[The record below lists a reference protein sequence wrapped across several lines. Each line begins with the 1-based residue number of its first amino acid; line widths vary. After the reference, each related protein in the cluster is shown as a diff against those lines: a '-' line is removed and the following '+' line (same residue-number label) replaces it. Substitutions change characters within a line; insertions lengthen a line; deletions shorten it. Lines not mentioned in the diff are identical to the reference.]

1 MLVLKTFPAPLE
13 LRTRRTLLRQWND
26 ADLPA
31 WAAMNADP
39 EVRRHFP
46 GLLDE
51 QQARDEARRCRD
63 AIAQRGWGFWA
74 LELPGRL
81 SFAGVVGL
89 LVTGF
94 EAHFV
99 PCVEIGWRLARAAWG
114 HGYASEAAAAAA
126 QFAFERLE
134 LDEIVAIATESNAP
148 SRRVMER
155 LGMRHD
161 AAGGFD
167 HPRIAEGHPLRRH
180 VLYRLACNDCREPE
194 SAERT

>member
-1 MLVLKTFPAPLE
+1 
-13 LRTRRTLLRQWND
+13 
-26 ADLPA
+26 
-31 WAAMNADP
+31 
-39 EVRRHFP
+39 
-46 GLLDE
+46 
-51 QQARDEARRCRD
+51 
-63 AIAQRGWGFWA
+63 
-74 LELPGRL
+74 
-81 SFAGVVGL
+81 VVGL

-99 PCVEIGWRLARAAWG
+99 PCVEVGWRLAREAWG
-114 HGYASEAAAAAA
+114 HGYASEAAGAAA

-167 HPRIAEGHPLRRH
+167 HPARRGGHPLRRH
-180 VLYRLACNDCREPE
+180 VLYRLARKDFHAPRR
-194 SAERT
+194 ERT